1 MRKLRL
7 RWQIGL
13 TIAIGVLLIAHILAL
28 FPYFQL
34 RVMGIRDLEQEMG
47 RAALELHTAI
57 TADLDEGISLV
68 AVSAK
73 LLSEKQSSVMRSEV
87 IDMFMSA
94 MSQTESVLGLGVVY
108 EPNAFD
114 GADSLYHY
122 AKGANYKGQFCP
134 YISRD
139 ANRNARFD
147 DTLVNY
153 KKDTP
158 DSWYFNPK
166 RTGEM
171 YVTDPYVE
179 PVFNRTVDTL
189 MFTIAAPIMRAK
201 TFVGV
206 VQADIAMGAVAQRMK
221 DANTFDGLVTTT
233 IYSPSHKM
241 VFTTENTTREQRTE
255 FEDLDKELN
264 EQDLEQLR
272 AGYRVIHDTK
282 ENIDLFEPLTLG
294 ASTRPIILRFH
305 TQKSRAYASVNRE
318 IIPIIGVS
326 IALSLLLSLVLV
338 LIILRLL
345 RPLHTLATSIVQIA
359 DGDLRTERLV
369 VRNAND
375 ELGRIS
381 TSFNRMVDRLR
392 PMLESLNLQ
401 ATGLDESSVRIN
413 SSSTSIASLTGRS
426 AASAE
431 EIQASCASVLE
442 ICKHDAASS
451 ITARNESVDATT
463 KLQQLADSIQETNK
477 RLSEIIA
484 SEQLLS
490 EISSQ
495 TNILALN
502 AAVEAARAGDAGR
515 GFSVVATEVRKLAER
530 SATVVKNIQELGTSS
545 MNASKATFVELEA
558 LQKAMGNI
566 GGSVQG
572 LESSSAQI
580 AEAVGQIVEAIN
592 HLSVNVQTN
601 AATAVDL
608 TQESK
613 EIVERAKELRDQ
625 MSFFKV

>member
-1 MRKLRL
+1 M
-7 RWQIGL
+7 
-13 TIAIGVLLIAHILAL
+13 
-28 FPYFQL
+28 
-34 RVMGIRDLEQEMG
+34 
-47 RAALELHTAI
+47 
-57 TADLDEGISLV
+57 
-68 AVSAK
+68 
-73 LLSEKQSSVMRSEV
+73 
-87 IDMFMSA
+87 
-94 MSQTESVLGLGVVY
+94 
-108 EPNAFD
+108 
-114 GADSLYHY
+114 
-122 AKGANYKGQFCP
+122 
-134 YISRD
+134 
-139 ANRNARFD
+139 
-147 DTLVNY
+147 
-153 KKDTP
+153 
-158 DSWYFNPK
+158 
-166 RTGEM
+166 
-171 YVTDPYVE
+171 
-179 PVFNRTVDTL
+179 
-189 MFTIAAPIMRAK
+189 
-201 TFVGV
+201 
-206 VQADIAMGAVAQRMK
+206 
-221 DANTFDGLVTTT
+221 
-233 IYSPSHKM
+233 
-241 VFTTENTTREQRTE
+241 
-255 FEDLDKELN
+255 
-264 EQDLEQLR
+264 
-272 AGYRVIHDTK
+272 
-282 ENIDLFEPLTLG
+282 
-294 ASTRPIILRFH
+294 
-305 TQKSRAYASVNRE
+305 
-318 IIPIIGVS
+318 
-326 IALSLLLSLVLV
+326 
-338 LIILRLL
+338 
-345 RPLHTLATSIVQIA
+345 
-359 DGDLRTERLV
+359 
-369 VRNAND
+369 
-375 ELGRIS
+375 
-381 TSFNRMVDRLR
+381 
-392 PMLESLNLQ
+392 NLQ

-451 ITARNESVDATT
+451 ITARNESVDATS

-530 SATVVKNIQELGTSS
+530 SATVVKNIQELGMSS